1 MNAITE
7 PVTLAAFM
15 KGGMTE
21 ECAKLAVTMIA
32 KGGIPAIKITY

>member
-7 PVTLAAFM
+7 PVALAAFM